1 VQILREKAKW
11 KNRKVTPSMLRR
23 LKLLHSPLF
32 QSVYERY
39 RCVHGSNVC
48 MLHPSSSIVR
58 VGTE

>member
-1 VQILREKAKW
+1 MVQILREKAKW

-39 RCVHGSNVC
+39 RCVSAAI
-48 MLHPSSSIVR
+48 P
-58 VGTE
+58 EA